1 MDWNHLFSR
10 TILERGKR
18 YYRSGYVRNLKKVD
32 HQYRA
37 NVTGTHTYRVAITV
51 GGERIKKMQCTCPY
65 AGDGARCKHMAAVL
79 YKIEDEYGDEF
90 LQESME
96 VSDSS
101 EADDPAMYAEAD
113 SFPENYTY
121 FDARAMKEELGCS
134 VSLWHQGVKLAR
146 SGKVVMDSVS
156 AGYASNYFDANRDM
170 QGTVQGHVVSG
181 KSSAEVRFSFNQKHI
196 LNGHCMVRGCGNYYT
211 YSTYG
216 RRELCVHQWALFYH
230 LKEFL
235 KTNPLGDA
243 TDWSGALFLNQCKA
257 ARPLSVSSRSLMVS
271 AEKLDL
277 EPRLQEDVYGW
288 SLTFRIGG
296 AKKYVVK
303 NLSNLVSSSDRRDP
317 MTFGT
322 STIWNVA
329 PENFTDRG
337 NQYLNFIRELVNVEA
352 LRAIQLSRNYYD
364 FESNRMEIKGS
375 IPLFGRTLDD
385 FFELQRPAALE
396 YLNKTGGEKKSVSLM
411 LEDRN
416 PDLSLTIEKDLD
428 DRGFFQGIHIT
439 GRLPELVH
447 GQKALYYIEDG
458 SLCRVD
464 PEYARQMEPLLYQ
477 ETNGVLNLLI
487 GRNRLRDFYY
497 TVLPWLR
504 EHARLI
510 ENDTEEIQSYLPPEA
525 KLVFYLD
532 SEDSDIS
539 CRAEAMYGEQH
550 VSVMDTA
557 RPEAPSRMFAGEIPR
572 DTEKEGEAART
583 VLDFFPYVSSDPSV
597 CCCAGEEASIY
608 RVLDEG
614 IDELAQLGDVRAT
627 DRFRRLNLRRA
638 PKISVGV
645 SIESQLLNLSIA
657 SEDISRDEL
666 LAVLDSYR
674 KKKKFFR
681 LRNGDF
687 VKLEDESIELLD
699 QLMASLRLTAR
710 EFTAGKMHVPA
721 YRALYLDKMLEKN
734 ESFYVKRD
742 RHFKALVK
750 DFKTIEDSD
759 HEIPEALQNVL
770 RPYQVIGY
778 QWLRTLEAYG
788 FGGILADEMGLGK
801 TLQAIALL
809 LSKKDTLAKEPAL
822 IVAPASLV
830 YNWTEEL
837 QRFAPQLRV
846 CMVTGSQ
853 QERAAL
859 IASCGEAEVLVTSYD
874 LLKRDI
880 AEYEGLAFSYE
891 ILDEAQYIKNHTTAA
906 AKAVKII
913 KSRVRFALTGTPI
926 ENRLSELWSIFD
938 YLMPGYLYSY
948 EVFRKEIETPVVKNS
963 AAEVSERLKK
973 MVSPFILRRRKADVL
988 KDLPDKLEEVRF
1000 ARFDTAQQ
1008 KLYDGQVL
1016 RMKAM
1021 LEKQDE
1027 SDFQKNKI
1035 RILAELT
1042 RLRQICCDP
1051 SLCFDR
1057 YSDGSAKRDACLELI
1072 QSAIEGEHRML
1083 VFSQFASMLELLEA
1097 DLTAAKIPYYKI
1109 TGSTP
1114 KEERLALVKAFNE
1127 GSTPVFL
1134 ISLKAGGTG
1143 LNLTGADVVI
1153 HYDPWW
1159 NLAVQNQATDRAHR
1173 IGQKKVV
1180 TVFKL
1185 IAKDSIEENI
1195 LKMQNAKKD
1204 LADAI
1209 LEGKNGGIGKLSREE
1224 LMELIGEQ
1232 KWK

>member
-1 MDWNHLFSR
+1 MDWSRLFSR

-18 YYRSGYVRNLKKVD
+18 YYQSGYVRNLKKVD
-32 HQYRA
+32 NQYRA
-37 NVTGTHTYRVAITV
+37 NVAGTRTYRVTITV
-51 GGERIKKMQCTCPY
+51 DGKRIKKMQCTCPY
-65 AGDGARCKHMAAVL
+65 AEDGARCKHMAAVL

-90 LQESME
+90 LQESMKLPE
-96 VSDSS
+96 SQ
-101 EADDPAMYAEAD
+101 EEEDPAMYAEAD

-121 FDARAMKEELGCS
+121 FDAKAMKDEFNCS

-146 SGKVVMDSVS
+146 SGKVVMDTAK
-156 AGYASNYFDANRDM
+156 AGYSSNYFSTEMDM
-170 QGTVQGHVVSG
+170 QGTVLGRFLNG
-181 KSSAEVRFSFNQKHI
+181 KNSSEIRFSFNQKHI
-196 LNGHCMVRGCGNYYT
+196 LSGQCMVRGCGNYYA

-230 LKEFL
+230 FKEFL

-243 TDWSGALFLNQCKA
+243 TDWSSSLFLNQCKA
-257 ARPLSVSSRSLMVS
+257 ARPLSVSSRSLMAS

-277 EPRLQEDVYGW
+277 EPRLQEDMNGW
-288 SLTFRIGG
+288 SLAFRIGG

-303 NLSNLVSSSDRRDP
+303 NLSDLISRSDRRDS
-317 MTFGT
+317 MTFGS
-322 STIWNVA
+322 STVWNVA

-337 NQYLNFIRELVNVEA
+337 NRYLDFIRELVNVEM

-364 FESNRMEIKGS
+364 FENNRMEFKGS
-375 IPLFGRTLDD
+375 IPLFGRNLDD
-385 FFELQRPAALE
+385 FFELQKPAMLE
-396 YLNKTGGEKKSVSLM
+396 YLNKSGGEKKTALLT

-416 PDLSLTIEKDLD
+416 PELSLTIEKDLD

-439 GRLPELVH
+439 GKLPELVH
-447 GQKALYYIEDG
+447 GQKAFYYIENDR
-458 SLCRVD
+458 LCRMD
-464 PEYARQMEPLLYQ
+464 PEYARQMGPLLYQ
-477 ETNGVLNLLI
+477 ETNGSLNLLI

-504 EHARLI
+504 EHAELA
-510 ENDTEEIQSYLPPEA
+510 EKDTEEIQSYLPPEA
-525 KLVFYLD
+525 KLIFYLD

-539 CRAEAMYGEQH
+539 CRAEAMYGEQC

-572 DTEKEGEAART
+572 DMEKEGEAART

-597 CCCAGEEASIY
+597 CCCAGEEDNIY
-608 RVLDEG
+608 RVLDVG
-614 IDELAQLGDVRAT
+614 IDELAQLGDVQAT
-627 DRFRRLNLRRA
+627 DRFRRLNLRRT

-645 SIESQLLNLSIA
+645 SLESQLLNLSIV
-657 SEDISRDEL
+657 SEDIPSDEL
-666 LAVLDSYR
+666 LAILDSYR

-681 LRNGDF
+681 LKNGDF
-687 VKLEDESIELLD
+687 VKLEDESIELLE
-699 QLMASLRLTAR
+699 QLMTSLRLTPK

-742 RHFKALVK
+742 RHFKTLVK

-759 HEIPEALQNVL
+759 HEIPETLQNVL
-770 RPYQVIGY
+770 RPYQVVGY
-778 QWLRTLEAYG
+778 QWLRTLDAYG

-801 TLQAIALL
+801 TLQAIAVL
-809 LSKKDTLAKEPAL
+809 LSKKDLLAESPAL

-830 YNWTEEL
+830 YNWAEEL

-846 CMVTGSQ
+846 CVIAGSQ
-853 QERAAL
+853 QGRAAL
-859 IASCGEAEVLVTSYD
+859 IARCKEAEVLVTSYD

-880 AEYEGLAFSYE
+880 AEYEDLAFSFE

-913 KSRVRFALTGTPI
+913 KSRIRYALTGTPI

-948 EVFRKEIETPVVKNS
+948 EVFRKEIETPIVKNS

-1000 ARFDTAQQ
+1000 ARFAPAQQ
-1008 KLYDGQVL
+1008 KLYDGQVVH
-1016 RMKAM
+1016 MKAM

-1051 SLCFDR
+1051 SLCFER

-1083 VFSQFASMLELLEA
+1083 VFSQFTSMLELLEA
-1097 DLTAAKIPYYKI
+1097 DLTTAKIPYYKI

-1114 KEERLALVKAFNE
+1114 KEERVALVKAFNE
-1127 GSTPVFL
+1127 GATPVFL

-1209 LEGKNGGIGKLSREE
+1209 LEGENGGIGKLSREE
-1224 LMELIGEQ
+1224 LMELIGE
-1232 KWK
+1232 